1 MNLGGHREEHRMN
14 DRITR
19 TSIRRRND
27 VAARAKQ
34 SGATLIVGLILLLVL
49 TVLGVSGM
57 STARMEVRMA
67 GNMQFRQD
75 AFQLAESGIDLA
87 IAGGTYTTTAT
98 PSTLNWLNQEYD
110 RKVITTFESAT
121 PLSSVAFSMG
131 NTAGGGSV
139 SAYHFEV
146 ESQGKA
152 PRNATATHR
161 QGFYVLGPGTQ
172 GNQP

>member
-1 MNLGGHREEHRMN
+1 MN
-14 DRITR
+14 DRMTQL
-19 TSIRRRND
+19 SIQFGQGI
-27 VAARAKQ
+27 AARTKQ
-34 SGATLIVGLILLLVL
+34 GGATLIVGLILLLVL

-67 GNMQFRQD
+67 GNTQFRQD

-87 IAGGTYTTTAT
+87 IASGGYTTTAGG
-98 PSTLNWLNQEYD
+98 STINWLGADYD
-110 RKVITTFESAT
+110 RKVVTTFESAT
-121 PLSSVAFSMG
+121 PLNEVAFSMG

-139 SAYHFEV
+139 MAYHFET

>member
-1 MNLGGHREEHRMN
+1 MKLRGGQVENRMHHSIDVRREG
-14 DRITR
+14 
-19 TSIRRRND
+19 
-27 VAARAKQ
+27 VAFRGKQ
-34 SGATLIVGLILLLVL
+34 SGAALIVGLILLLVL

-57 STARMEVRMA
+57 NTSRMEVRMA

-75 AFQLAESGIDLA
+75 AFQLAESGIDVA
-87 IAGGTYTTTAT
+87 IAGGGFTTTSA
-98 PSTLNWLNQEYD
+98 PSTIDWLGTEYD
-110 RKVITTFESAT
+110 RKAVTTFETAV
-121 PLSSVAFSMG
+121 PLSAVAFSMG

-139 SAYHFEV
+139 MAYHFDV

-161 QGFYVLGPGTQ
+161 QSFYVLGPGTQ